1 MLMLYMSQTDKVIAY
16 YQATAGDY
24 QRFWMSPDSLAMHF
38 GYYDDSVRTHDASLL
53 KMNEVLAR
61 YAQITSHDR
70 VLDAGCGYGGSAIW
84 LARMPGCQVTGID
97 IVPEQIEQAQRFACR
112 YQVSDLAQFAC
123 MDFTRTTYAD
133 ASFDV
138 VWALESVVHIDRKG
152 AFLQEAHRLLRQ
164 GGRLLISEYL
174 LRDSPPL
181 SSEEHARLAPWL
193 EGWAMASLLTSSD
206 YDQLFAISGFR
217 RVQIYDLTDHIQR
230 SVTHLGKLHLP
241 TVPTISILLPF
252 VRLLHA
258 FHLLGTE
265 RVNNYYAGLC
275 QTIALRKQLWRY
287 MVLLAEKAER
297 EEAEEWLTT

>member
-1 MLMLYMSQTDKVIAY
+1 MSQTDKVIAY

-24 QRFWMSPDSLAMHF
+24 QRFWMSSDSLAMHF

-61 YAQITSHDR
+61 YGQITSHDR

-84 LARMPGCQVTGID
+84 LARVLGCQVTGIN
-97 IVPEQIEQAQRFACR
+97 IVPEQIEQAQRFACL
-112 YQVSDLAQFAC
+112 YQVSDLVKFAR
-123 MDFTRTTYAD
+123 MDFTRTTYPD

-152 AFLQEAHRLLRQ
+152 AFLQEAHRLLRP

-181 SSEEHARLAPWL
+181 SSEEHASLAPWL
-193 EGWAMASLLTSSD
+193 EGWAMASLLTPGD
-206 YDQLFAISGFR
+206 YDQLFAVNGFR
-217 RVQIYDLTDHIQR
+217 RVQVYDLTDHVQR

-241 TVPTISILLPF
+241 TVPTIFILLPF
-252 VRLLHA
+252 ARLLHA
-258 FHLLGTE
+258 FHLLRTE
-265 RVNNYYAGLC
+265 CVNNYCAGLC

-287 MVLLAEKAER
+287 MVLVAEKAVQEF
-297 EEAEEWLTT
+297 EETQEWLTT